1 MDFIDFILRISRV
14 NLESVE
20 VNEKLT
26 PTSAGLGF
34 LPRSQMNRGIGI
46 LKRFLQTV
54 YLPVKLFFSFNSD
67 FILQRSRSSKKLS
80 GFQSE

>member
-1 MDFIDFILRISRV
+1 MGFRDFILRVSSI
-14 NLESVE
+14 NLESIA
-20 VNEKLT
+20 VNEELAL
-26 PTSAGLGF
+26 TSAGLGF

-54 YLPVKLFFSFNSD
+54 SLPVKLFFPFNSG